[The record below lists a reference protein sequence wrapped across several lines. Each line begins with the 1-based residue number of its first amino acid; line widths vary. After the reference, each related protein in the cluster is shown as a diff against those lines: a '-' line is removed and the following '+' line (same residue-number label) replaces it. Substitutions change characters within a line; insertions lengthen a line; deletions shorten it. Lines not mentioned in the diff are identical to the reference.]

1 VYATSVHD
9 AIGAFQIIL
18 NEWTNNEN
26 KGVCSVCILVY
37 VFVCD
42 ELILLA
48 TIVIVMVVA
57 GVAVLLCCCV
67 AVLWGCCRC
76 CGCWCGGYDTKKKKI
91 KQNWIKR
98 KQRRY

>member
-1 VYATSVHD
+1 MCVCMCVCVYATSVHD

-67 AVLWGCCRC
+67 VGLLQVLWLLV
-76 CGCWCGGYDTKKKKI
+76 W
-91 KQNWIKR
+91 WL
-98 KQRRY
+98 